1 MFSSELD
8 TAAQELILRCL
19 SQGKKI
25 VVAESCTG
33 GLLSGLLTSI
43 AGSSKVLER
52 GFVTYSN
59 EAKVELL
66 GVDPELILAHGAVSA
81 NVAAAMAQGALHHSH
96 ADISLAITGI
106 AGPGGGTAD
115 KPVGLVY
122 FGIATRN
129 APVGVQK
136 HRFGEVGRAQVR
148 EAAVTTALQI
158 LAGL

>member
-96 ADISLAITGI
+96 ADISLAIT
-106 AGPGGGTAD
+106 
-115 KPVGLVY
+115 
-122 FGIATRN
+122 
-129 APVGVQK
+129 
-136 HRFGEVGRAQVR
+136 
-148 EAAVTTALQI
+148 
-158 LAGL
+158 